1 MGESEVYQS
10 EFNLLAAV
18 ARELKAPLVYQ
29 QTAAEYLR
37 DHKVSRDVR
46 DEYLKRISLS
56 SERLLQLI
64 DNLLLSQRVLYGQVA
79 MQFEPVNLTV
89 LIKDVLKEVEP
100 RAVRLQHGIVPTSG
114 LKGRDALVVADRT
127 ILRSTFTT
135 LVDLSTLTSLP
146 ETELH
151 VHMRRESGVARVV
164 LEDDGIVPGK
174 RELTRAIQT
183 LGTREQAFRSFAG
196 VHGVGVRILQDL
208 LKGLGGQFVIKR
220 ARGRRVW
227 ELRLPLSTQLSMFG
241 DV

>member
-29 QTAAEYLR
+29 QTAADYLR

-56 SERLLQLI
+56 SGRLLQLI

-79 MQFEPVNLTV
+79 LQFEPVNLTV
-89 LIKDVLKEVEP
+89 LIKEVMKEVEP
-100 RAVRLQHGIVPTSG
+100 RVVRLQHAVVPTSG
-114 LKGRDALVVADRT
+114 LKGKDALVVADRH

-135 LVDLSTLTSLP
+135 LVDLSTLTSFP

-151 VHMRRESGVARVV
+151 VHMRRENGIARVV
-164 LEDDGIVPGK
+164 LEDEGVVPSK
-174 RELTRAIQT
+174 QEFTRSVQA
-183 LGTREQAFRSFAG
+183 LGSQEQAFRSFAG

-208 LKGLGGQFVIKR
+208 LTGLGGHFSIKR

-227 ELRLPLSTQLSMFG
+227 ELKLPLSTQLSMFG
-241 DV
+241 EL